1 LKSNLRVGIIGAGIM
16 GCCAALYLA
25 RRGVHSV
32 LIDKNES
39 PLCGASRWNEG
50 KIHLGFLYAGDPS
63 LRTAKEVLTPGL
75 LFRSCME
82 SLIGTEL
89 AGVTRSNDLF
99 LVHKNSVVDVQ
110 QVDRYYRR
118 LATLIRSNP
127 YARKYLT
134 DVSSCEFDVL
144 DKDTLDSLA
153 NADLI
158 QGGFAVPERSVST
171 NWLADQLVRTV
182 ESEPRVEFL
191 GSTEVTGAR
200 RGRSHGREWFEVK
213 FRIGGLERFDYV
225 INASWEDLTRI
236 DRSIGIHGDYFWS
249 HRYRVSLF
257 VTTHS
262 PVDVPS
268 AVICAG
274 PFGDIKNYDGIRFYV
289 SWYPSGLIHSSEDI
303 DPPNA
308 PVLESHRKAQIV
320 QDVFDNLGRCI
331 PNVRAV
337 QEQASQIDVEGG
349 WVFAKGRGRLSDPNA
364 TLHQRDKI
372 GIHQSGNWL
381 SVDTGKYSVAP
392 WLASQVVD
400 RILPGV

>member
-1 LKSNLRVGIIGAGIM
+1 MKSDLRVGIIGAGIM

-25 RRGVHSV
+25 RRGVRSV
-32 LIDKNES
+32 LIDKKES

-75 LFRSCME
+75 LFQSCME

-89 AGVTRSNDLF
+89 RGVTQSNDLF
-99 LVHKNSVVDVQ
+99 LVHKNSVADIQ
-110 QVDRYYRR
+110 QIDHYYQK
-118 LATLIRSNP
+118 LAALIRSNP
-127 YARKYLT
+127 YARKYFT
-134 DVSSCEFDVL
+134 DVSSCEFDQL
-144 DKDTLDSLA
+144 DKDTLDSLV
-153 NADLI
+153 NGDEI
-158 QGGFAVPERSVST
+158 RGGFSVPERSVST
-171 NWLADQLVRTV
+171 NWLADQLVRAV
-182 ESEPRVEFL
+182 EADPRVEFL
-191 GSTEVTGAR
+191 GSTEVSSGR
-200 RGRSHGREWFEVK
+200 RDQSHGREWFDVK
-213 FRIGGLERFDYV
+213 FKNEGLESFDYV

-236 DRSIGIHGDYFWS
+236 DRSIGMQDDYSWS

-257 VTTHS
+257 VETHS
-262 PVDVPS
+262 IVDIPS

-274 PFGDIKNYDGIRFYV
+274 PFGDIKNYDGNRFYV
-289 SWYPSGLIHSSEDI
+289 SWYPVGLIHSSEDI
-303 DPPNA
+303 DPPDT
-308 PVLESHRKAQIV
+308 PTLDSHRKERII

-349 WVFAKGRGRLSDPNA
+349 WVFAKGKGRLSDPNA

-372 GIHQSGNWL
+372 GIRQSGNWL

-392 WLASQVVD
+392 WLASQLVN